1 MRTVWPLSVFS
12 RGRSLYGLRS
22 LAALILVL
30 GAFPGASGA
39 ARGGERDWPPPPG
52 RLLDVAG
59 HRMHIH
65 CLGEGGPTVV
75 FDSGLGGMSLEWR
88 EVQRLLAPRLR
99 VCAYDRSGYGWSE
112 PSAGDRLSSQLA
124 GELQVLL
131 EAAQLAPPYVLVGH
145 SFGGYN
151 VRYFAAAYPERTAGL
166 VLVDASHPEQAE
178 RIPQVGVPQTGRR
191 LVHRQEASILRM
203 VRMFQSPY
211 LREQLRHYPQEIR
224 DQVWSLVTSGTAI
237 AAQRLELRSFNR
249 SAHEVSAL
257 SLPPGLPLAVVSRG
271 RRVWAETPLGDAR
284 ETVWDEMQ
292 RELAALSGDSRR
304 WIAEQSGHM
313 VHLEQPG
320 KVAEA
325 VVWVAGRACARLRQ
339 SLRQADCQR
348 LL

>member
-1 MRTVWPLSVFS
+1 MRTAWSLSVFS
-12 RGRSLYGLRS
+12 RGWSLYGPRS

-39 ARGGERDWPPPPG
+39 ESDGEGDWPRPPG
-52 RLLDVAG
+52 RLLDIGG

-88 EVQRLLAPRLR
+88 EVQRLLAPRFR
-99 VCAYDRSGYGWSE
+99 VCAYDRSGHGWSD
-112 PSAGDRLSSQLA
+112 PGAGERLSSQLA
-124 GELQVLL
+124 GELRALL
-131 EAAQLAPPYVLVGH
+131 EAARLAPPYVLVGH

-178 RIPQVGVPQTGRR
+178 RIPRVGVPQTVNR
-191 LVHRQEASILRM
+191 LVYRQEASILRM
-203 VRMFQSPY
+203 VRMSQSP
-211 LREQLRHYPQEIR
+211 LKGHLRHYPREMR
-224 DQVWSLVTSGTAI
+224 EQVWSLVTSGKAI
-237 AAQRLELRSFNR
+237 AAQRLESRGFNR
-249 SAHEVSAL
+249 SAREVSAIA
-257 SLPPGLPLAVVSRG
+257 LPPGLPLAVVSRG

-284 ETVWDEMQ
+284 EAVWDEMQ
-292 RELAALSGDSRR
+292 RELADLSGDSRR
-304 WIAEQSGHM
+304 WIAERSGHM

-325 VVWVAGRACARLRQ
+325 VLWVAGRACARLRR
-339 SLRQADCQR
+339 SDWSDCQR
-348 LL
+348 LP